1 MVSSPMY
8 DRVMTFAAQ
17 ADHTEGLS
25 AWDSEHRR
33 VLRGFEDAIDRVRHF
48 QQHQGFT
55 GQTGDALKA
64 WADKTVA
71 RLESKRDYYMRGIT
85 HYVAARQA
93 VAQAKADARQ
103 LSPTLLDAKTEALRS
118 AATVSLPFAPVLAP
132 VPGLVASAVLATGV
146 AYVNAVE
153 AQANAQR
160 EAAAAEILDRI
171 NTATGELGGGMGDL
185 TQAGPNT
192 DPLERQ
198 KVPPLPPSTKENL
211 GRGHVQYSPHD
222 AGVYGRSA
230 ADDYGRVPL
239 RSDKSLYPDGYADPD
254 TEDAMR
260 RRALASHQVAKRYLP
275 PDATG
280 SYDRPITDPQD
291 LMGMDLM
298 HTRVNANHHRN
309 GYVWGGHVPAS
320 PTDIDHPLWRIN
332 GGPASDATAAGR
344 LGGAASSARGR
355 WACAGPRGWDRRES
369 AWPAPRTCGSAP
381 SAAGDSAPTPLPPPR
396 HPRVA
401 QVPLTPQ

>member
-17 ADHTEGLS
+17 ADHTEELS

-33 VLRGFEDAIDRVRHF
+33 VLRGFADAIDRVRHF

-171 NTATGELGGGMGDL
+171 NAATGELGGGMGDL

-211 GRGHVQYSPHD
+211 GRPTTRGSTVAAPPTTTGGSRCAPTSPCTRTATPIRTRRRRC
-222 AGVYGRSA
+222 AGARWPRTRWPGATFRRTQRVPTIGRS
-230 ADDYGRVPL
+230 RI
-239 RSDKSLYPDGYADPD
+239 
-254 TEDAMR
+254 R
-260 RRALASHQVAKRYLP
+260 R
-275 PDATG
+275 T
-280 SYDRPITDPQD
+280 
-291 LMGMDLM
+291 
-298 HTRVNANHHRN
+298 
-309 GYVWGGHVPAS
+309 
-320 PTDIDHPLWRIN
+320 
-332 GGPASDATAAGR
+332 
-344 LGGAASSARGR
+344 
-355 WACAGPRGWDRRES
+355 
-369 AWPAPRTCGSAP
+369 
-381 SAAGDSAPTPLPPPR
+381 
-396 HPRVA
+396 
-401 QVPLTPQ
+401 

>member
-17 ADHTEGLS
+17 ADHTEELS

-146 AYVNAVE
+146 AYVA
-153 AQANAQR
+153 
-160 EAAAAEILDRI
+160 
-171 NTATGELGGGMGDL
+171 
-185 TQAGPNT
+185 
-192 DPLERQ
+192 
-198 KVPPLPPSTKENL
+198 STP
-211 GRGHVQYSPHD
+211 R
-222 AGVYGRSA
+222 
-230 ADDYGRVPL
+230 
-239 RSDKSLYPDGYADPD
+239 
-254 TEDAMR
+254 
-260 RRALASHQVAKRYLP
+260 
-275 PDATG
+275 
-280 SYDRPITDPQD
+280 
-291 LMGMDLM
+291 
-298 HTRVNANHHRN
+298 RVN
-309 GYVWGGHVPAS
+309 
-320 PTDIDHPLWRIN
+320 
-332 GGPASDATAAGR
+332 
-344 LGGAASSARGR
+344 SAV
-355 WACAGPRGWDRRES
+355 
-369 AWPAPRTCGSAP
+369 AWET
-381 SAAGDSAPTPLPPPR
+381 
-396 HPRVA
+396 
-401 QVPLTPQ
+401 

>member
-17 ADHTEGLS
+17 ADHTEELS

-132 VPGLVASAVLATGV
+132 VPGWPTSTRWRPRRTRSARRPQPRSLTASTPRRANSAV
-146 AYVNAVE
+146 
-153 AQANAQR
+153 
-160 EAAAAEILDRI
+160 
-171 NTATGELGGGMGDL
+171 
-185 TQAGPNT
+185 
-192 DPLERQ
+192 
-198 KVPPLPPSTKENL
+198 
-211 GRGHVQYSPHD
+211 
-222 AGVYGRSA
+222 
-230 ADDYGRVPL
+230 
-239 RSDKSLYPDGYADPD
+239 
-254 TEDAMR
+254 
-260 RRALASHQVAKRYLP
+260 
-275 PDATG
+275 
-280 SYDRPITDPQD
+280 
-291 LMGMDLM
+291 
-298 HTRVNANHHRN
+298 
-309 GYVWGGHVPAS
+309 
-320 PTDIDHPLWRIN
+320 
-332 GGPASDATAAGR
+332 
-344 LGGAASSARGR
+344 
-355 WACAGPRGWDRRES
+355 
-369 AWPAPRTCGSAP
+369 AWET
-381 SAAGDSAPTPLPPPR
+381 
-396 HPRVA
+396 
-401 QVPLTPQ
+401 